1 MRDRYRGAHAE
12 VAALERELEELRELE
27 GTRERDLDLMRFELA
42 EIEAAAPDPAEESE
56 LAAESERLRHADVL
70 RAAAAGALGALDG
83 AAEDGDG
90 ARAAMG
96 GAESG
101 LAGVDGFD
109 AELDGLAERLRS
121 AAMELD
127 ELARDLRG
135 YLDRSE
141 AEPGRLEVVQ
151 ERLEVL
157 DRLKRKHG
165 GSLEAVI
172 AHGEHCRAEIDRLVN
187 SAEVADQLGSRIAA
201 AQAARAEL
209 AERLSAE
216 RRDAGER
223 LTERVAAELADLAMD
238 GARLEVAFEPHP
250 DGFGP
255 NGPETVELL
264 VATNPGLPT
273 SPLRDAA
280 SGGELSRIML
290 ALIGLGARTGE
301 RTLVFDEVDAGIGGF
316 TARAVGER
324 LRALAAERQL
334 ICITHLPQVA
344 ALAETHFRIEKSTV
358 RQRGPRD
365 RRTGGGRRAGRRDRA
380 HARRRARRR
389 RGQHPRTRAARSG
402 LAAPKAAAGRE

>member
-1 MRDRYRGAHAE
+1 MPSSTGSPSDCGAPPWNSTSSPATC
-12 VAALERELEELRELE
+12 AAIS
-27 GTRERDLDLMRFELA
+27 T
-42 EIEAAAPDPAEESE
+42 
-56 LAAESERLRHADVL
+56 
-70 RAAAAGALGALDG
+70 
-83 AAEDGDG
+83 
-90 ARAAMG
+90 
-96 GAESG
+96 
-101 LAGVDGFD
+101 
-109 AELDGLAERLRS
+109 
-121 AAMELD
+121 
-127 ELARDLRG
+127 
-135 YLDRSE
+135 RSE

-358 RQRGPRD
+358 GSEARATVERVAGDELVAEIVRMLGAERD
-365 RRTGGGRRAGRRDRA
+365 DAAAST
-380 HARRRARRR
+380 HARELLE
-389 RGQHPRTRAARSG
+389 AA
-402 LAAPKAAAGRE
+402 